1 MNETALYQGR
11 AVSSLTLYAQA
22 KSRLI
27 DSGQNGTCA
36 NHYLKTNN
44 VGSGTR
50 SGISPLQARQE
61 RIQDFFKE
69 GVVSMRVQG
78 KHPRAK
84 GMG

>member
-1 MNETALYQGR
+1 MSIPTALSRKVVGKSARENAERYCGCSSKKFERMEREAMDQG
-11 AVSSLTLYAQA
+11 
-22 KSRLI
+22 
-27 DSGQNGTCA
+27 
-36 NHYLKTNN
+36 
-44 VGSGTR
+44 
-50 SGISPLQARQE
+50 